1 MPLCLLGYLLT
12 ISLLHGCKNVDNL
25 EGKSVFAYNEDAGI
39 AGLDPAFARS
49 QAEIWIVGQL
59 YNTLIELD
67 SQLRPSPSLAKRWE
81 TSADGKT
88 WHFSLRSDVYF
99 HAHPLWKAG
108 EERRLRA
115 SDVVF
120 SLQRIADPAV
130 ASPGAWVLNDK
141 IDTTK
146 GRDWVQA
153 INDTSLVL
161 HLRGRFP
168 QLLSQ
173 LAMNYAM
180 VLPERLMQRGLSPK
194 TDPVGSGPFRFAR
207 WVPDVRLV
215 LLKNQT
221 YWERDA
227 KGKALPFLDAINVDM
242 LRNKQTAFMKFLS
255 GDYAFFN
262 GIDAQIKD
270 DLLTRDGQLSPRYR
284 DRFHLLSLPFLNTE
298 YLGFYLGEAQASHPI
313 QNLHLRQALSLAID
327 RVALVKFLRNGLG
340 DPGFHGFV
348 PPVLLDEAVPGCS
361 FDRKAA
367 SLALEKAG
375 YPAGNGLPE
384 LEINTTADYADMAVF
399 IQQAWKQIG
408 VRSKI
413 AVHPGGHLR
422 QLRNKGAIAIFRGS
436 WIADYADAENYLSCF
451 LSANKSPNGPNY
463 THYSGTE
470 FDKDYRQA
478 MEMPDSLRIRTF
490 AKMDARMME
499 QVPLIVLYYD
509 RSVRLISKDVRGLG
523 NNPMNQ
529 LVLKKVRIEK
539 NNTP

>member
-1 MPLCLLGYLLT
+1 MPLYVLAYLLT
-12 ISLLHGCKNVDNL
+12 ISFLHGCKNVDKL
-25 EGKSVFAYNEDAGI
+25 DGKAVFAYNEDAGI

-59 YNTLIELD
+59 YNTLVELD
-67 SQLRPSPSLAKRWE
+67 SQLRPSPSLAKSWE
-81 TSADGKT
+81 TSPDGKT
-88 WHFSLRSDVYF
+88 WRFHLRSDVRF
-99 HAHPLWKAG
+99 HPHPLWQNPD
-108 EERRLRA
+108 ENRLRA
-115 SDVVF
+115 SDVVY
-120 SLQRIADPAV
+120 SLRRIADPSV
-130 ASPGAWVLNDK
+130 ASPGAWILNDK
-141 IDTTK
+141 TDTSKGENWIEASDDTT
-146 GRDWVQA
+146 V
-153 INDTSLVL
+153 IV
-161 HLRGRFP
+161 HLRARFP

-180 VLPERLMQRGLSPK
+180 VVPEKLLQRGLNLK
-194 TDPVGSGPFRFAR
+194 TNPVGSGPFRFAR

-215 LLKNQT
+215 LLKNEK

-284 DRFHLLSLPFLNTE
+284 NRFRLLSQPFLNTE
-298 YLGFYLGEAQASHPI
+298 YLGFYLGEAQAAHPI
-313 QNLHLRQALSLAID
+313 QNIHLRKALSLSID
-327 RVALVKFLRNGLG
+327 RASLVKFLRNGLG
-340 DPGFHGFV
+340 DAGVHGFV
-348 PPVLLDEAVPGCS
+348 PPVLLPERVPGYG
-361 FDRKAA
+361 FDLKEAA
-367 SLALEKAG
+367 AEMERAG
-375 YPAGNGLPE
+375 FPDGKGLQE

-399 IQQAWKQIG
+399 IQQAWKQLG
-408 VRSKI
+408 VKSKI
-413 AVHPGGHLR
+413 SIHPGGHLR

-451 LSANKSPNGPNY
+451 ITANKSPAGPNY

-470 FDKDYRQA
+470 FDSWYAQA
-478 MEMPDSLRIRTF
+478 MGISDSLRAMTYAR
-490 AKMDARMME
+490 MDARLME

-509 RSVRLISKDVRGLG
+509 RSVRLIANHVEGLG

-529 LVLKKVRIEK
+529 LVLKRVRLNRKE
-539 NNTP
+539 